1 MFPRPKLIKNSVAQ
15 VLIRNITSSSKRTL
29 IEIEKKKTL
38 AFRLRDQVPDIK
50 SHTKYF
56 IHLHLKCIYTL
67 RLLFIHIYFA
77 RNFTNDCKS
86 FKRYSCHSYITK
98 IRYMYRLCIFFD
110 FKFHFHI
117 SRTCFFSCITAFRF
131 LSAPEEKNVSCC
143 ITNHFWMRNHLV
155 FGHCICKC
163 IIFNLPTSKQCN
175 SVQP

>member
-1 MFPRPKLIKNSVAQ
+1 MKIKKN
-15 VLIRNITSSSKRTL
+15 
-29 IEIEKKKTL
+29 L
-38 AFRLRDQVPDIK
+38 AFWLRDQVPDIK

-67 RLLFIHIYFA
+67 WLLFIHIFYA

-86 FKRYSCHSYITK
+86 FKRYSCHSLYYENTIYVYFAYI
-98 IRYMYRLCIFFD
+98 FQ

-131 LSAPEEKNVSCC
+131 LSAPWREMYCSC

-163 IIFNLPTSKQCN
+163 IILNLPTSKHCN